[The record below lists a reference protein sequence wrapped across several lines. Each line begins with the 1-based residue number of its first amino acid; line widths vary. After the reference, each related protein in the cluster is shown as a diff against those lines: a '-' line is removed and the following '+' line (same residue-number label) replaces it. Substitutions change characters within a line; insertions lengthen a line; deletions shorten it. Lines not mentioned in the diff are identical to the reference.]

1 MELIEV
7 DFVKNPQQPARATVV
22 TSDTAGPP
30 GSLEFFFARTAT
42 S

>member
-1 MELIEV
+1 MELIEA
-7 DFVKNPQQPARATVV
+7 DLVKDAQQRAIATVV